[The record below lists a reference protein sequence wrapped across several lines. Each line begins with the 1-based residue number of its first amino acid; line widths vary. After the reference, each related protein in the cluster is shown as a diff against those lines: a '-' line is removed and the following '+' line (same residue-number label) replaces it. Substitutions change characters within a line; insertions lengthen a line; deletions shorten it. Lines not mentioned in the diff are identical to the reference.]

1 MTAET
6 GFVPKYQKIINEL
19 HAMLRQGVLKPGDKL
34 PSREELV
41 ERYGVTRA
49 TVNRAVGELLREG
62 LLKASQRGGT
72 FVSDAP
78 EIEEKAA
85 FIVHIELLMAH
96 LAEWNSALNFYSM
109 FGRLFQ
115 LVPEEKRQILN
126 VTDVRRSPEILRSY
140 RRILWNNLSR
150 EDFERAVQVV
160 GDRSRFLLLNRY
172 YPDCD
177 FVSINHRQ
185 AAFDLADAFLANLP
199 ENTLVGLL
207 DMPFVEERS
216 NRFVWTERRTGF
228 MDACEKH
235 RRFFRLIE
243 FKQHNEPY
251 NREQLAEFD
260 ARRSGASPALL
271 LSSSA
276 EMTGAV
282 LNFLK
287 ERSYR
292 LNRDYF
298 YGDFDNEESRQ
309 HSGIAIPTVVENF
322 RHVAEVAYDYLWETG
337 CRVFVPHQ
345 LRNLPFH
352 EKKNN
357 T

>member
-85 FIVHIELLMAH
+85 FIVHIELLMTH

-140 RRILWNNLSR
+140 RRIRCTENCFFNGKC
-150 EDFERAVQVV
+150 QCT
-160 GDRSRFLLLNRY
+160 LL
-172 YPDCD
+172 
-177 FVSINHRQ
+177 Q
-185 AAFDLADAFLANLP
+185 
-199 ENTLVGLL
+199 
-207 DMPFVEERS
+207 
-216 NRFVWTERRTGF
+216 
-228 MDACEKH
+228 
-235 RRFFRLIE
+235 
-243 FKQHNEPY
+243 
-251 NREQLAEFD
+251 
-260 ARRSGASPALL
+260 
-271 LSSSA
+271 
-276 EMTGAV
+276 
-282 LNFLK
+282 
-287 ERSYR
+287 
-292 LNRDYF
+292 
-298 YGDFDNEESRQ
+298 
-309 HSGIAIPTVVENF
+309 
-322 RHVAEVAYDYLWETG
+322 
-337 CRVFVPHQ
+337 
-345 LRNLPFH
+345 
-352 EKKNN
+352 
-357 T
+357 

>member
-172 YPDCD
+172 YPD
-177 FVSINHRQ
+177 
-185 AAFDLADAFLANLP
+185 
-199 ENTLVGLL
+199 
-207 DMPFVEERS
+207 
-216 NRFVWTERRTGF
+216 
-228 MDACEKH
+228 
-235 RRFFRLIE
+235 
-243 FKQHNEPY
+243 
-251 NREQLAEFD
+251 
-260 ARRSGASPALL
+260 
-271 LSSSA
+271 
-276 EMTGAV
+276 
-282 LNFLK
+282 
-287 ERSYR
+287 
-292 LNRDYF
+292 
-298 YGDFDNEESRQ
+298 
-309 HSGIAIPTVVENF
+309 
-322 RHVAEVAYDYLWETG
+322 
-337 CRVFVPHQ
+337 
-345 LRNLPFH
+345 
-352 EKKNN
+352 
-357 T
+357 

>member
-1 MTAET
+1 
-6 GFVPKYQKIINEL
+6 
-19 HAMLRQGVLKPGDKL
+19 
-34 PSREELV
+34 
-41 ERYGVTRA
+41 
-49 TVNRAVGELLREG
+49 
-62 LLKASQRGGT
+62 
-72 FVSDAP
+72 
-78 EIEEKAA
+78 
-85 FIVHIELLMAH
+85 
-96 LAEWNSALNFYSM
+96 
-109 FGRLFQ
+109 
-115 LVPEEKRQILN
+115 
-126 VTDVRRSPEILRSY
+126 
-140 RRILWNNLSR
+140 
-150 EDFERAVQVV
+150 
-160 GDRSRFLLLNRY
+160 
-172 YPDCD
+172 
-177 FVSINHRQ
+177 
-185 AAFDLADAFLANLP
+185 
-199 ENTLVGLL
+199 
-207 DMPFVEERS
+207 MPFVEERS

-243 FKQHNEPY
+243 FKQHNDPY

-260 ARRSGASPALL
+260 SRRAGAFPALL

-298 YGDFDNEESRQ
+298 YGDFDNEESQ
-309 HSGIAIPTVVENF
+309 QPSGIAIPTVVENF

>member
-62 LLKASQRGGT
+62 LLKAAQRGGT

-126 VTDVRRSPEILRSY
+126 VTDVR
-140 RRILWNNLSR
+140 
-150 EDFERAVQVV
+150 
-160 GDRSRFLLLNRY
+160 
-172 YPDCD
+172 
-177 FVSINHRQ
+177 
-185 AAFDLADAFLANLP
+185 AFAWK
-199 ENTLVGLL
+199 
-207 DMPFVEERS
+207 S
-216 NRFVWTERRTGF
+216 
-228 MDACEKH
+228 
-235 RRFFRLIE
+235 
-243 FKQHNEPY
+243 
-251 NREQLAEFD
+251 
-260 ARRSGASPALL
+260 SGATGGFSGTTSRAKT
-271 LSSSA
+271 SNGRFRSSA
-276 EMTGAV
+276 TEAG
-282 LNFLK
+282 FC
-287 ERSYR
+287 
-292 LNRDYF
+292 F
-298 YGDFDNEESRQ
+298 
-309 HSGIAIPTVVENF
+309 
-322 RHVAEVAYDYLWETG
+322 
-337 CRVFVPHQ
+337 
-345 LRNLPFH
+345 
-352 EKKNN
+352 
-357 T
+357 

>member
-19 HAMLRQGVLKPGDKL
+19 HTMLEQGVLKPGDKL

-85 FIVHIELLMAH
+85 FIVHIELLMTH
-96 LAEWNSALNFYSM
+96 LADWNSALNFYSM

-177 FVSINHRQ
+177 FVSIHHRR
-185 AAFDLADAFLANLP
+185 AAFDLADAFLSNLP

-243 FKQHNEPY
+243 FKQHNEAY

-260 ARRSGASPALL
+260 SRRPGTSPALL

-276 EMTGAV
+276 EMTGSV
-282 LNFLK
+282 LAFLK

-292 LNRDYF
+292 LNGDYF
-298 YGDFDNEESRQ
+298 YGDFDNEESMQ
-309 HSGIAIPTVVENF
+309 HYGIAVPTVVENF
-322 RHVAEVAYDYLWETG
+322 RHVAEVASDYIWETG

-345 LRNLPFH
+345 LRSLPFH